1 MKKTFIKL
9 CFSFTKIFLVLLLLA
24 GSFNSANSQ
33 VVNTYSFSQTTG
45 TYTPITT
52 GTVLGV
58 AANDDTSFPANPI
71 GFSFTYGGTTYTTF
85 SVNSN
90 GFLALGSTVNSSYSV
105 ISTGGNNIV
114 SALNADLQG
123 LPTIGQMRF
132 DTIGSSPNRTLV
144 MQWKNYAMY
153 NSSTNSLD
161 SFDFQIRLNETSNT
175 VEIMYGRFVKA
186 SGGNTV
192 QVGVKGSSNAI
203 YLNRTSTTSW
213 STSTAGTAN
222 SSTLSL
228 TNTVLPTNGLTFT
241 YTPPTPAAPTVF
253 TGTKT
258 NITTNTVT
266 LAGSIAINQYPVIT
280 TSGIVVGTS
289 ANPTIGGSGVI
300 DSTTNPVVITGS
312 FTKNIAGL
320 SNSTLYYYRT
330 YAINSVGTTY
340 GADST
345 FTTNSSAVIPTVN
358 KLPLTNL
365 QATTATLNANISSDG
380 GSTVTASGFVYSTIT
395 NPFLFGTSVIDSTT
409 SPAVLTGNFTVNPA
423 GLVHSTKYYY
433 KAYATNGVGT
443 AYSVQDSFTTD
454 PIVSAM
460 PYFQNFDSLTN
471 SGFKSNIVSGTTND
485 WVVGTPSKTNIS
497 AAFSSPNAWVTKT
510 SGNYTI
516 VSPNNA
522 AVASPQFDFTTH
534 VGDPVLRFQQKFRL
548 NPFGAG
554 YDAATIEI
562 SINGGTWTKLDDNFG
577 TGTNFNSSNGSIAWY
592 NGPNWISSGGIFT
605 GYSSGYSSQSNG
617 WIQTTTR
624 LTGAAGQANVKFRFR
639 FDGNPYGGSD
649 EGWAFDN
656 VEVFR
661 ATAPL
666 VVTGSK
672 ANVTTS
678 SADLLGSITSNG
690 NSTITRSGIVYSLAS
705 LPILGAVGVVDS
717 TTNPLVVIGNYTRNI
732 TGLSLSTTYHYRAY
746 AINAVDTAYGADS
759 TITTNAT
766 AVIPTVLRIAASN
779 ITALT
784 ATFGGNITSD
794 GGSTVTASGIVYNTT
809 IIPLTVSSSA
819 IDSTTNPLV
828 TTGNY
833 SFTTAGL
840 LHSTKYYFKAYA
852 TNSVGTAYS
861 SLDSFTTAPIVS
873 VLPYLQNFDSV
884 GTTGWSSIATGGLNE
899 WTLGTPA
906 KTQLSGSYSSP
917 KCWFTATASNYSD
930 NHNGALVS
938 PQFNFTS
945 YTANPIVKF
954 RHNFATEVGWDASVL
969 EISINGG
976 TWTKLDNTLGTGS
989 NFNTSN
995 SLSWY
1000 NSSSTAGPV
1009 TPSKW
1014 SDNSSLF
1021 SSNVSNWIQSQTVL
1035 TGAAGQ
1041 SNVRFRIRFG
1051 SDGSG
1056 TDEGV
1061 AVDNIEVVAPTAPVV
1076 ITGSKSNITTSS
1088 ADLSGTITSN
1098 GNSTITKSGIVYS
1111 TTSAPVLGAFGVVD
1125 STTNPLVNIGSF
1137 TKGTT
1142 GLSVSTLYHYRA
1154 YAINA
1159 VDTSYGADST
1169 FTTNST
1175 AVIPTV
1181 LRIAATNLTTTTAT
1195 VGGNI
1200 TSNGGSTVTAS
1211 GIVYNTTIT
1220 PLTVSSS
1227 AIDSTTSPVVANG
1240 IYSISPAGLTHSTKY
1255 YFKAYATN
1263 GVGTGYSAVD
1273 SFTTDPIVSTLPY
1286 SQNFEAGAGGWH
1298 SMLSSTSTS
1307 VNWIVGFPTNNNWVL
1322 GTPAKT
1328 YLSGARS
1335 GTKAWATKL
1344 TGTYDIDHDAS
1355 IVSPQ
1360 FDFTSYTSDPI
1371 VRFSHKFKAETDWDG
1386 LIVEISI
1393 NGGFWNRLDSVV
1405 GTGAN
1410 FNTLNSY
1417 SWYNDDVNYV
1427 SSGGAIA
1434 PPYFSSDMGSGSV
1447 FGSQVSG
1454 WIESAFRLTG
1464 AASQSNVRV
1473 RFRFISDTYVID
1485 EGWAIDDI
1493 EVVNIA
1499 TPTTAASSVTLS
1511 SVTNTTASVNCT
1523 VGNGQRRLVVARL
1536 TSGSAIAPTNNKL
1549 YNASAVYS
1557 LGDTTGAG
1565 NYVVY
1570 NGTGNT
1576 VAVTGLTM
1584 LTNYTFDVYEFN
1596 GKYMHNAF
1604 ASAATNNTTTLP
1616 VKLTYFEA
1624 KKANE
1629 NVKLVWI
1636 TASEINNKGFEVQ
1649 RSVNGKTFET
1659 IAFVKG
1665 EGNSN
1670 NNVMYSSIDENAFAK
1685 NQVQKLYYRLNQID
1699 FNGKSTLSQV
1709 KEVSINDV
1717 VNNDIKVYPNPFT
1730 NELNI
1735 ETLNTENTISTVQII
1750 DISGRVLM
1758 TQTEAVTKGLSTV
1771 KLSNTNNLAAG
1782 IYFVKVSSNG
1792 VVKTMKIVKQ

>member
-1 MKKTFIKL
+1 MNKTSTKL
-9 CFSFTKIFLVLLLLA
+9 FSSFTKLFILLFMSV
-24 GSFNSANSQ
+24 GFIQTTNSQ

-45 TYTPITT
+45 TFTPITT

-71 GFSFTYGGTTYTTF
+71 GFSFTYGGATYTTF

-105 ISTGGNNIV
+105 ISSGGNNIV
-114 SALNADLQG
+114 SALNVDLQG
-123 LPTIGQMRF
+123 LPTVGQMRF
-132 DTIGSSPNRTLV
+132 DTIGSAPNRTLV
-144 MQWKNYAMY
+144 MQWKNYSMY
-153 NSSTNSLD
+153 NSTTNSLD
-161 SFDFQIRLNETSNT
+161 SFDFQIRLNETLNT

-186 SGGNTV
+186 SGGSTV
-192 QVGVKGSSNAI
+192 QVGIKGSSSAI
-203 YLNRTSTTSW
+203 YLNRSSTTSW
-213 STSTAGTAN
+213 ITSTAGTAN

-228 TNTVLPTNGLTFT
+228 TNTILPTNGLTFT
-241 YTPPTPAAPTVF
+241 YTPPPPAAPTVF

-266 LAGSIAINQYPVIT
+266 LAGSIAINQYPVVT
-280 TSGIVVGTS
+280 SSGIVVGTS
-289 ANPTIGGSGVI
+289 ANPIIGGSGVI
-300 DSTTNPVVITGS
+300 DSTTNPIVTTGS

-330 YAINSVGTTY
+330 YAINSVGTSY

-345 FTTNSSAVIPTVN
+345 FTTNSSAIIPTVN

-380 GSTVTASGFVYSTIT
+380 GSTVTSSGFVYSTIT
-395 NPFLFGTSVIDSTT
+395 NPLLYGSSVIDSTT
-409 SPAVLTGNFTVNPA
+409 SPAVLLGNLTVNPA

-433 KAYATNGVGT
+433 KAYATNGIGT
-443 AYSVQDSFTTD
+443 AYSIQDSFITD
-454 PIVSAM
+454 PIVTAM

-471 SGFKSNIVSGTTND
+471 TGFKSNIVSGATND
-485 WVVGTPSKTNIS
+485 WVVGTPTKTNIS

-510 SGNYTI
+510 SGNYTNI
-516 VSPNNA
+516 SPNNA
-522 AVASPQFDFTTH
+522 AVASPQFDFTAH

-562 SINGGTWTKLDDNFG
+562 SINGGSWTKLDNNFG

-605 GYSSGYSSQSNG
+605 GYSSAYSSQSNG

-639 FDGNPYGGSD
+639 FDGNPYGGTD

-656 VEVFR
+656 VEVFP
-661 ATAPL
+661 ATVPI

-672 ANVTTS
+672 TNVTTA

-690 NSTITRSGIVYSLAS
+690 NSTITKSGIVYGLAS
-705 LPILGAVGVVDS
+705 TPVLGATGVVDS

-746 AINAVDTAYGADS
+746 AINSVGTAYGADS
-759 TITTNAT
+759 TITTNAS

-794 GGSTVTASGIVYNTT
+794 GGSTVTSSGIVYATT
-809 IIPLTVSSSA
+809 TNPLLFGTGVT
-819 IDSTTNPLV
+819 DSTTNPLV
-828 TTGNY
+828 TIGTY
-833 SFTTAGL
+833 SFSTSGL
-840 LHSTKYYFKAYA
+840 THSTKYYFKAYA
-852 TNSVGTAYS
+852 TNSIGTAYS
-861 SLDSFTTAPIVS
+861 SLDSFTTAPVVS
-873 VLPYLQNFDSV
+873 VLPYFQNFDSI
-884 GTTGWSSIATGGLNE
+884 GTTGWNSIATGGINE
-899 WTLGTPA
+899 WVLGTPA
-906 KTQLSGSYSSP
+906 KSQLSGSYSSP
-917 KCWFTATASNYSD
+917 KCWFTSTAANYSD
-930 NHNGALVS
+930 NHDGALVS
-938 PQFNFTS
+938 PQFDFTS
-945 YTANPIVKF
+945 YAANPIVKF
-954 RHNFATEVGWDASVL
+954 RHNFATETGWDASIL

-989 NFNTSN
+989 NYNTTN

-1000 NSSSTAGPV
+1000 NSSSTAGPI
-1009 TPSKW
+1009 SANKW

-1041 SNVRFRIRFG
+1041 SNVKFRIRFG

-1061 AVDNIEVVAPTAPVV
+1061 AVDNIEVVAPTAPIVF
-1076 ITGSKSNITTSS
+1076 TGTKTNLTTSS
-1088 ADLSGTITSN
+1088 ADLTGSITSN

-1111 TTSAPVLGAFGVVD
+1111 TTSAPVLGAFGVID
-1125 STTNPLVNIGSF
+1125 STTNPLVIIGSF

-1142 GLSVSTLYHYRA
+1142 GLSISTLYYYRA

-1175 AVIPTV
+1175 AVIPTI
-1181 LRIAATNLTTTTAT
+1181 LKIAATNLTTTTAT

-1200 TSNGGSTVTAS
+1200 TSDGGSTVTAS
-1211 GIVYNTTIT
+1211 GIVYNTTT
-1220 PLTVSSS
+1220 SPLTLFST
-1227 AIDSTTSPVVANG
+1227 AIDSATSPVVTAG
-1240 IYSISPAGLTHSTKY
+1240 IYSINPAGLTHSTKY
-1255 YFKAYATN
+1255 YYKAYATN
-1263 GVGTGYSAVD
+1263 GIGTAYSTID
-1273 SFTTDPIVSTLPY
+1273 SFTTDPIISTLPY
-1286 SQNFEAGAGGWH
+1286 SQNFEAGAGGWN

-1328 YLSGARS
+1328 YLSGAHS

-1360 FDFTSYTSDPI
+1360 FDFTSYTADPI

-1393 NGGFWNRLDSVV
+1393 NGGFWNRLDSIV

-1410 FNTLNSY
+1410 FNTTNSY
-1417 SWYNDDVNYV
+1417 AWYNDNVNYV
-1427 SSGGAIA
+1427 SSGGVLA
-1434 PPYFSSDMGSGSV
+1434 PPYFSTDMGSGSV

-1473 RFRFISDTYVID
+1473 RFRFISDTYVVD

-1499 TPTTAASSVTLS
+1499 TPSSTATAVTIS
-1511 SVTNTTASVNCT
+1511 SVTNTTATVSCT
-1523 VGNGQRRLVVARL
+1523 IGNGQRRLIVARL
-1536 TSGSAIAPTNNKL
+1536 TSAAAVAPTNNKL
-1549 YNASAVYS
+1549 YNASAIYS

-1565 NYVVY
+1565 NFVIY

-1576 VAVTGLTM
+1576 VGVTGLTM
-1584 LTNYTFDVYEFN
+1584 ATNYTFDVYEYN

-1604 ASAATNNTTTLP
+1604 TSVASNNTTTLP
-1616 VKLTYFEA
+1616 VKISYFEA
-1624 KKANE
+1624 KKVND

-1636 TASEINNKGFEVQ
+1636 TSSEINNKGFDIQ

-1670 NNVMYSSIDENAFAK
+1670 NNVIYSSIDENPFAI

-1699 FNGKSTLSQV
+1699 FDGKSTLSPI
-1709 KEVSINDV
+1709 KEVSINDAIG
-1717 VNNDIKVYPNPFT
+1717 DGISIYPNPFS
-1730 NELNI
+1730 NELTI

-1750 DISGRVLM
+1750 DISGRILIS
-1758 TQTEAVTKGLSTV
+1758 QTEAVTIGLGTI
-1771 KLSNTNNLAAG
+1771 KLSNTSNLAAG
-1782 IYFVKVSSNG
+1782 IYLVKINTNG